1 MDTYTDKKPKIG
13 TGSEFDQTGRGSLR
27 PEVNVTQS
35 NKGSNATIAYIIAA
49 IVVIVGAYL
58 LYTNEWSTATV
69 APTITQNNTTTPP
82 APDATNPATPVP
94 ATPPASD
101 TTTPPATGTAPQ
113 PPVAPAQ

>member
-1 MDTYTDKKPKIG
+1 MDNYTNQKPKTG
-13 TGSEFDQTGRGSLR
+13 AGSEFDQADGGSLR

-49 IVVIVGAYL
+49 LVLIVGAYL
-58 LYTNEWSTATV
+58 LYTNNWSTTTTV
-69 APTITQNNTTTPP
+69 PAVTQNNITLP

-94 ATPPASD
+94 VAPPASD
-101 TTTPPATGTAPQ
+101 ATTPPATGTAPQ